1 MAEDLRQRLLLGKRR
16 PCSYRTYGLSPRSMG
31 PCGSGPSSTFR
42 CGWVRLGA
50 ADPLSIALQRAFRQ
64 QPRRWS
70 YAGGMSL
77 FRLEKPVT
85 LTAPTVVAALDSWV
99 DAGAAATT
107 AAAHLVEG
115 GDVLA
120 TFDADAIF
128 DYRARRPTLEIA
140 DGRPSKL
147 TWPELTLR
155 RSVIGGHELLVLTGP
170 EPDYRWHTLSDELVE
185 LAKTFGVVEWISLGS
200 IPAAVPHTRGVPV
213 LGTESRPGLLR
224 GEVRAGPAGLLRVP
238 AAAISV
244 IDIAIAESGIP
255 TVGYF
260 AQVPHYISGALSGR
274 GHRADAR
281 RGAAHRRGSGTRR
294 SHGGG
299 RPAAPPP

>member
-1 MAEDLRQRLLLGKRR
+1 MLIPDVGTVAPLHGTVRIRTIFCLLVRLSAVGW
-16 PCSYRTYGLSPRSMG
+16 PRSV
-31 PCGSGPSSTFR
+31 PIS
-42 CGWVRLGA
+42 
-50 ADPLSIALQRAFRQ
+50 LQYASRQ
-64 QPRRWS
+64 QAHEWS
-70 YAGGMSL
+70 YAGAMSL

-85 LTAPTVVAALDSWV
+85 LKSPTMVAALDSWV

-107 AAAHLVEG
+107 AASRLVEG
-115 GDVLA
+115 GDVVA

-128 DYRARRPTLEIA
+128 DYLARRPTLEIA

-155 RSVIGGHELLVLTGP
+155 RAVLGGHELLVLTGP
-170 EPDYRWHTLSDELVE
+170 EPDYRWQALAKELVD
-185 LAKTFGVVEWISLGS
+185 LARTFGVVEWISLGS

-260 AQVPHYISGALSGR
+260 AQVPHYISGAY
-274 GHRADAR
+274 
-281 RGAAHRRGSGTRR
+281 
-294 SHGGG
+294 
-299 RPAAPPP
+299 PAAAIELIHAVGRHMGVEPDLGELP